1 MGYDYFDGDA
11 DLADNVLAFSQILR
25 NIPSTVL
32 STFSL
37 TGLAAFVNVAALA
50 GDFDA
55 TRPGMS
61 LTPLPRFLLPS
72 RARIRIVL
80 MAVLGALVLGTVIFH
95 LLEGWSILDSLYVT
109 AQTVTTVGFGDITPH
124 TALGRAFAT
133 VFMIVGVG
141 IVLYALTSTVQS
153 IVHSELFARYGHSR
167 KMSKLRDHFI
177 ICGAGRV
184 GSHLIRSLRAV
195 DGVFLVIESDQRKCE
210 ALMDMNIPVLI
221 RDATLEE
228 SLIEAGVEHARGLA
242 SCLPDD
248 ADNVYVVLTARDLN
262 PNIHIVARAAE
273 EQAESKLIRAGANRV
288 VAPTIIGGHRMAMA
302 LTKPA
307 VGDFLDSVTANDLE
321 LGFEQLEVDPVST
334 LVNRKLSETVI
345 RSELNIVIVSIRRN
359 DGEIIFNPGGET
371 KIEGGDMLI
380 AIGNEES
387 LARLNALARGR
398 ATQQRAIEAET
409 R

>member
-1 MGYDYFDGDA
+1 
-11 DLADNVLAFSQILR
+11 
-25 NIPSTVL
+25 
-32 STFSL
+32 
-37 TGLAAFVNVAALA
+37 
-50 GDFDA
+50 
-55 TRPGMS
+55 MS

-80 MAVLGALVLGTVIFH
+80 LAVLSAIALGTLAFH

-109 AQTVTTVGFGDITPH
+109 AQTVTTVGFGDLTPR
-124 TALGRAFAT
+124 TAVGRAFAT
-133 VFMIVGVG
+133 VFMMLGVG
-141 IVLYALTSTVQS
+141 IVLYALTSTVQT

-184 GSHLIRSLRAV
+184 GSHLVRSLRAV
-195 DGVFLVIESDQRKCE
+195 EGTFLVIESDQQRAE
-210 ALMDMNIPVLI
+210 ALMDAGVAVLL

-242 SCLPDD
+242 TCLPDD

-262 PNIHIVARAAE
+262 PGIHIVARAAA

-307 VGDFLDSVTANDLE
+307 VGDFLDSITANHLE
-321 LGFEQLEVDPVST
+321 LGFEQLEVDSVSS
-334 LVNRKLSETVI
+334 LVDRKLSETVI
-345 RSELNIVIVSIRRN
+345 RSELNIVVVSIRRN
-359 DGEIIFNPGGET
+359 NGQIIFNPSGET
-371 KIEGGDMLI
+371 KIESGDMLI
-380 AIGNEES
+380 AIGNAES
-387 LARLNALARGR
+387 LARLNALARGQVTQRR
-398 ATQQRAIEAET
+398 ATEAQT

>member
-1 MGYDYFDGDA
+1 
-11 DLADNVLAFSQILR
+11 
-25 NIPSTVL
+25 
-32 STFSL
+32 
-37 TGLAAFVNVAALA
+37 
-50 GDFDA
+50 
-55 TRPGMS
+55 MS

-72 RARIRIVL
+72 RARVRIVL
-80 MAVLGALVLGTVIFH
+80 MAVLAAIAFGTVAFH
-95 LLEGWSILDSLYVT
+95 LIEGWSILDSLYVT
-109 AQTVTTVGFGDITPH
+109 VQTVTTVGFGDIVPGTV
-124 TALGRAFAT
+124 LGRLFAT
-133 VFMIVGVG
+133 VFMMVGVG

-195 DGVFLVIESDQRKCE
+195 DGVFIVIESDQHKCE
-210 ALMDMNIPVLI
+210 TLTDMGIAVLV

-228 SLIEAGVEHARGLA
+228 TLIEAGVEYARGLA

-307 VGDFLDSVTANDLE
+307 VGDFLDSITANHLE
-321 LGFEQLEVDPVST
+321 LGFEQLEVDPISR
-334 LVNRKLSETVI
+334 LVGRKLSETVI

-359 DGEIIFNPGGET
+359 DGQIIFNPSGET
-371 KIEGGDMLI
+371 KIESGDMLI
-380 AIGNEES
+380 AIGNAES

-398 ATQQRAIEAET
+398 AAQQQAIEAET

>member
-1 MGYDYFDGDA
+1 MA
-11 DLADNVLAFSQILR
+11 VL
-25 NIPSTVL
+25 
-32 STFSL
+32 
-37 TGLAAFVNVAALA
+37 AALA
-50 GDFDA
+50 
-55 TRPGMS
+55 
-61 LTPLPRFLLPS
+61 
-72 RARIRIVL
+72 V
-80 MAVLGALVLGTVIFH
+80 GTVVFH

-167 KMSKLRDHFI
+167 KMSKLQNHFI

-195 DGVFLVIESDQRKCE
+195 DGIFLVIESDQRKCE
-210 ALMDMNIPVLI
+210 ALMDMNVPVLI

-228 SLIEAGVEHARGLA
+228 SLVEAGVEHARGLA

-321 LGFEQLEVDPVST
+321 LGFEQLEVDPLSS
-334 LVNRKLSETVI
+334 LVNRKLSESVI

-359 DGEIIFNPGGET
+359 SGELIFNPGGET

-387 LARLNALARGR
+387 LGRLNALARGR
-398 ATQQRAIEAET
+398 ATEQRAIEAQT